1 MKLTLKPNQLFHPA
15 HLNAKELSRIPK
27 AQILGQNTALE
38 ALNFGLNMRAFGYN
52 IYCAGTK
59 GTGRTHLTLETI
71 RAFASTQ
78 KTPDDI
84 CYVCSFDNPRRPNVL
99 TFPTGEGLIF
109 ANHMKAMIQTLK
121 KELTYAFEDA
131 SYKIQLSSLEKQA
144 RAEKQA
150 YFDRLQAHIKSPH
163 VALVKMPEGIAIA
176 PKFQGQVL
184 EAPAF
189 NALPLETRKTILTAM
204 QKAQKELETTLKNLP
219 NFENLQAKA
228 FENLNR
234 IIITK
239 SLNHAMASLYQTYA
253 VKKEVLAYL
262 KAVEDDILGHV
273 FDLSPV
279 QQKIPLA
286 ALKLWDNYLVNVLVS
301 AENPGA
307 PVIHLNTINVSAL
320 IGKIEHIQQA
330 GSVLTDFTLIK
341 AGALLKAH
349 GGYLVMEAKELLA
362 NPKAWLI
369 LKECLFQKQVKF
381 NPDIEG
387 TASTDVMSLD
397 PRPLPLDVKVI
408 LIGEAYTYFE
418 MLQLDEAF
426 AELFKVYVHFN
437 AKMKRTPSSEKAY
450 AGQLLA
456 FTKNEKLPSLSVG
469 AINILT
475 EYASRLSDNQHDL
488 TLHISK
494 VRDIIRESALYAQ
507 THHAK
512 TIQAEHIETVLE
524 NKKHR
529 FSYIQD
535 ELLEMIERGVL
546 SLTTRGEKVGQ
557 LNALA
562 VQRQGEFFF
571 GRPNRITCQIRMGK
585 GDLIDIER
593 EVELGGPIHSKGV
606 LILAS
611 FLASRFSMTTPLAL
625 DASLVFEQSYLPVD
639 GDSASSAELYC
650 LLSAIANVP
659 LNQGLAV
666 TGSVNQLG
674 QVQAVGAVNEKIE
687 GYFDVCARMG
697 LTGEQGVIIPT
708 ANIQNLM
715 LKKAIRDAVDA
726 KKFHLYAV
734 DTIDAGMEI
743 LTGLKAG
750 TRLKNGFTKGSLN
763 DKITRRLQEFYAK
776 TQNHDEKS
784 MPSLSR

>member
-1 MKLTLKPNQLFHPA
+1 MKLVLKSDQLFQPA
-15 HLNAKELSRIPK
+15 HLSALVLKRGTKP
-27 AQILGQNTALE
+27 QILGQNMALE

-52 IYCAGTK
+52 IYCAGAK

-71 RAFASTQ
+71 KDFAKKQ
-78 KTPDDI
+78 ATPNDI
-84 CYVCSFDNPRRPNVL
+84 CYVCAFDNPKKPQVL
-99 TFPTGEGLIF
+99 TFPAGEGLVF
-109 ANHMKAMIQTLK
+109 AKKMQTMVSTLK
-121 KELTYAFEDA
+121 KELGYAFDDA
-131 SYKIQLSSLEKQA
+131 GYKIQLTSLEKQV

-150 YFDRLQAHIKSPH
+150 YFDRLQAQIKSPH

-176 PKFQGQVL
+176 PKFKGQVM
-184 EAPAF
+184 EANAF

-204 QKAQKELETTLKNLP
+204 QKAQKELENTLKNLP

-234 IIITK
+234 VIVTK
-239 SLNHAMASLYQTYA
+239 IMNQAMAPLYQAYA

-262 KAVEDDILGHV
+262 KAVEEDILGHV
-273 FDLSPV
+273 TDLSPT
-279 QQKIPLA
+279 QQKVPLQ
-286 ALKLWDNYLVNVLVS
+286 ALKLWDNYRVNVLVS
-301 AENPGA
+301 AENTGA
-307 PVIHLNTINVSAL
+307 PVIHLNTVSVSSL
-320 IGKIEHIQQA
+320 IGKIERVQQA

-341 AGALLKAH
+341 AGALLKAN

-369 LKECLFQKQVKF
+369 LKECLFQKQVRL
-381 NPDIEG
+381 NPETESGGFADM
-387 TASTDVMSLD
+387 TSLD
-397 PRPLPLDVKVI
+397 PRPLPIDVKII

-437 AKMKRTPSSEKAY
+437 AKMKRSQATEKAY
-450 AGQLLA
+450 VEQLLTFA
-456 FTKNEKLPSLSVG
+456 KQEKLPPLSLTAVK
-469 AINILT
+469 ALT
-475 EYASRLSDNQHDL
+475 EYASRLADNQHDL

-494 VRDIIRESALYAQ
+494 IRDVIRESSLYAQ

-512 TIQAEHIETVLE
+512 TIQAEHIESVLE

-529 FSYIQD
+529 FSSIQE

-546 SLTTRGEKVGQ
+546 SLSIRGEKVGQ

-606 LILAS
+606 LILSS

-650 LLSAIANVP
+650 LLSAIADVP
-659 LNQGLAV
+659 LKQGLAV

-687 GYFDVCARMG
+687 GYFDVCVRMG
-697 LTGEQGVIIPT
+697 LTGEQGVIIPV

-715 LKKAIRDAVDA
+715 LKKAVRKAVED

-750 TRLKNGFTKGSLN
+750 TRTKTGFTKGSLN

-776 TQNHDEKS
+776 TQNHEENK
-784 MPSLSR
+784 R